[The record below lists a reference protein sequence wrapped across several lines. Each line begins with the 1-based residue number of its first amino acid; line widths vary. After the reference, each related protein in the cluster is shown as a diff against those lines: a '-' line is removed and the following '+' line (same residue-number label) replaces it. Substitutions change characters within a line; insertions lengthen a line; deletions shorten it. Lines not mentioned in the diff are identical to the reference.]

1 MLLVL
6 LFLTLPDIAL
16 EFSTW
21 GIVARKTFDKIVSGK
36 SCANKYMYD
45 HNYTDKDLHG
55 FNLYLICFLTHLE
68 EYCCVWIQSTF
79 CFETNTSGVY

>member
-6 LFLTLPDIAL
+6 LFLTLADIAL
-16 EFSTW
+16 EFSTL

-36 SCANKYMYD
+36 WYSNKYD
-45 HNYTDKDLHG
+45 HKYIDKDLHG
-55 FNLYLICFLTHLE
+55 FNLYLICFLIHLE
-68 EYCCVWIQSTF
+68 EYYYVWIQSTF

>member
-36 SCANKYMYD
+36 SYANKYMLYD
-45 HNYTDKDLHG
+45 HKYTDKDLHG
-55 FNLYLICFLTHLE
+55 FNL
-68 EYCCVWIQSTF
+68 
-79 CFETNTSGVY
+79 